1 MAIIIFRKFNL
12 KHIYFICYALC
23 TFIHGVLSGFLYK
36 GIYTISSNFYS
47 MYITILSRFLSL
59 IPYFINKSL
68 TTSQKDKSKEKENNG
83 DISDLE
89 IDYIY
94 SDKESE
100 YSKNLIKSIFKMCI
114 FESLAES
121 LICIFYFIND
131 KPEATQKYSLQTFLI
146 INAITQYIISHFV
159 LDYTFYKH
167 HYLSLAINFF
177 CILIVFTIDI
187 IEIIDR
193 RISDY
198 QYYIYVFIRILR
210 LIFYACMDNYAKH
223 TLYTE
228 FLTPFSLMVNIA
240 IIESIFLLIFSI
252 PFIFIRTSDTNE
264 IIFVDFVQFL
274 KGTNLLFSLCILL
287 TNFFFETFVLI
298 IIDRFS
304 PSHLPLGFIIYSF
317 CNNIYKIIRN
327 SISNKEI
334 GYFYYTNLVFYII
347 LFIGAMIHNEIFI
360 INKWGF
366 NTNTKLFLDYK
377 VNEELNDDGES
388 DTSRQQTELEQYFFE
403 IMDESD

>member
-1 MAIIIFRKFNL
+1 MVFYIKVYTL
-12 KHIYFICYALC
+12 
-23 TFIHGVLSGFLYK
+23 FL
-36 GIYTISSNFYS
+36 SNFYS

-94 SDKESE
+94 YDKESE

-114 FESLAES
+114 FEFLAES

-159 LDYTFYKH
+159 LDCAFYKH
-167 HYLSLAINFF
+167 HYLSLAINCF

-228 FLTPFSLMVNIA
+228 FLTPFSLMVIIA

-264 IIFVDFVQFL
+264 IIFVDFV
-274 KGTNLLFSLCILL
+274 
-287 TNFFFETFVLI
+287 
-298 IIDRFS
+298 
-304 PSHLPLGFIIYSF
+304 
-317 CNNIYKIIRN
+317 
-327 SISNKEI
+327 
-334 GYFYYTNLVFYII
+334 
-347 LFIGAMIHNEIFI
+347 
-360 INKWGF
+360 
-366 NTNTKLFLDYK
+366 
-377 VNEELNDDGES
+377 
-388 DTSRQQTELEQYFFE
+388 
-403 IMDESD
+403 